1 MNKDFMLL
9 NDNTI
14 EITNEYGQEINRGEF
29 KNNNVK
35 DILLSENKVELA
47 EEIQKAFNDELNQNE
62 KVLTMTSYMLKFQG
76 VLIIGLPLF
85 GFAYGA
91 LSNPGSM
98 WIYYGIQE
106 SITAIAGSIIPIA
119 ISTIYWCAIRPKYK
133 KNKRKMEIILSKTEE
148 IKKESEEELTK
159 EKEKVVTYWPLE
171 PLGKVSLEEETY
183 GIAVQMTKDL
193 ITHTE
198 EMIQNKVKT
207 RIRKK

>member
-85 GFAYGA
+85 GFVYGA
-91 LSNPGSM
+91 LSNPSSM
-98 WIYYGIQE
+98 WVYYGIQE

-159 EKEKVVTYWPLE
+159 EKEKVVTYSPLE
-171 PLGKVSLEEETY
+171 PLVKVSLEEETY